1 MPDLLRTSL
10 SGMQAFQ
17 RALEITGHNIAN
29 ANTPGYSRQVAEFTS
44 RPGVNNGVGF
54 IGSGTQIS
62 AIKRIYD
69 TLLGQQLNTATTS
82 FSRFDAINSLSSRL
96 DSLLADPN
104 TGLNKGLQS
113 FFSAVQDVSN
123 DPGSVT
129 ARQVLLGEADGIVQR
144 FRAIDQRLAET
155 ETEINQRV
163 VQSVEDINF
172 FARAIADLNTKISR
186 SGGPGDPQPNDLL
199 DQRDTLVR
207 KLAEQVSV
215 STAKQDDGSL
225 SIFIGSGQSLV
236 IGSEARELAA
246 QGSNFDPTRLE
257 VVYKGVAGNSRLD
270 TNLVGGTLGGLLD
283 FRSQML
289 DPTRQ
294 SLGKTAVAFA
304 QSFNSQHA
312 AGMDLRNALG
322 GDFFGIGAP
331 TTLVSGANT
340 GSGTTVASVT
350 DISAMTGEDYVL
362 SYDGASY
369 SLTRSLTGE
378 AVPLSGTGTAASP
391 FTAEGISIVVG
402 GAPAAGD
409 QVMIRPARD
418 AASSLS
424 VVITDPQ
431 AIAMAAP
438 TRTSRALS
446 NLGDASISG
455 PTTIDASDPAFL
467 SGAVIEFTGPSTYTI
482 NGAGAFAYTDGAPIT
497 INGSEFTIS
506 GAPQVG
512 DQFTLEANLGASGD
526 NGNGRLLSDVQTA
539 GLMDGGS
546 ISIIENY
553 GQLVAGVG
561 SATRQVQS
569 NVDAQGVVLNN
580 IENAQLSRSGV
591 NVDEEAANLI
601 RFQQAYQA
609 AAQVVAVAGTLFD
622 SLINATRR

>member
-44 RPGVNNGVGF
+44 RPGVNIGVGF

-62 AIKRIYD
+62 TIKRIYD
-69 TLLGQQLNTATTS
+69 TFLGQQLNTATTS
-82 FSRFDAINSLSSRL
+82 FSRFDTLNTLSSRL

-104 TGLNKGLQS
+104 TGLNTGLQS
-113 FFSAVQDVSN
+113 FFGAVQDVSN

-129 ARQVLLGEADGIVQR
+129 ARQVLLGEANGIVQR
-144 FRAIDQRLAET
+144 FRSIDQRLAQT
-155 ETEINQRV
+155 ENEINQRV

-172 FARAIADLNTKISR
+172 YARAIADLNVKISR

-225 SIFIGSGQSLV
+225 SVFIGSGQTLV
-236 IGSEARELAA
+236 IGVEAKELGA
-246 QGSNFDPTRLE
+246 QGSKFDPTRLE
-257 VVYKGVAGNSRLD
+257 VVYKGIGGNSRLD

-304 QSFNSQHA
+304 QSFNTQHA

-331 TTLVSGANT
+331 TTLVSAANT

-350 DISAMTGEDYVL
+350 DISAMTGEDYIL
-362 SYDGASY
+362 NYDGASY

-378 AVPLSGTGTAASP
+378 AVPINGAGTAASP

-409 QVMIRPARD
+409 QVMIRPAED
-418 AASSLS
+418 AAASIS

-431 AIAMAAP
+431 SIAMAAP
-438 TRTSRALS
+438 TRTSRSLS
-446 NLGDASISG
+446 NFGDASISAS
-455 PTTIDASDPAFL
+455 TTIDASNPAFL
-467 SGAVIEFTGPSTYTI
+467 ASAVIEFTGASTYTI

-506 GAPQVG
+506 GTPQVG
-512 DQFTLEANLGASGD
+512 DQFTLEANFGASGD
-526 NGNGRLLSDVQTA
+526 NGNGLLLGDVQTA
-539 GLMDGGS
+539 GLMAGGTV
-546 ISIIENY
+546 SIIENY

-609 AAQVVAVAGTLFD
+609 AAQVVAVVGTLFD

>member
-44 RPGVNNGVGF
+44 RPGVNSGVGF

-62 AIKRIYD
+62 TIKRIYD
-69 TLLGQQLNTATTS
+69 TFLGQQLNTATTS
-82 FSRFDAINSLSSRL
+82 FSRFDTLNTLSSRL

-104 TGLNKGLQS
+104 TGLNTGLQS
-113 FFSAVQDVSN
+113 FFGAVQDVSN

-129 ARQVLLGEADGIVQR
+129 ARQVLLGEANGIVQR
-144 FRAIDQRLAET
+144 FRSIDQRLAQT
-155 ETEINQRV
+155 ENEINQRV

-172 FARAIADLNTKISR
+172 YARAIADLNVKISR

-225 SIFIGSGQSLV
+225 SVFIGSGQTLV
-236 IGSEARELAA
+236 IGVEAKELGA
-246 QGSNFDPTRLE
+246 QGSKFDPTRLE
-257 VVYKGVAGNSRLD
+257 VVYKGIGGNSRLD

-304 QSFNSQHA
+304 QSFNTQHA

-331 TTLVSGANT
+331 TTLVSAANT

-350 DISAMTGEDYVL
+350 DISAMTGEDYIL
-362 SYDGASY
+362 NYDGASY

-378 AVPLSGTGTAASP
+378 AVPISGAGTAAAP

-409 QVMIRPARD
+409 QVMIRPAED
-418 AASSLS
+418 AAASIS

-431 AIAMAAP
+431 SIAMAAP
-438 TRTSRALS
+438 TRTSRSLS
-446 NLGDASISG
+446 NFGDASISAS
-455 PTTIDASDPAFL
+455 TTIDASNPAFL
-467 SGAVIEFTGPSTYTI
+467 ASAVIEFTGASTYTI

-506 GAPQVG
+506 GTPQVG
-512 DQFTLEANLGASGD
+512 DQFTLEANFGASGD
-526 NGNGRLLSDVQTA
+526 NGNGLLLGDVQTA
-539 GLMDGGS
+539 GLMDGGT

-609 AAQVVAVAGTLFD
+609 AAQVVAVVGTLFD

>member
-44 RPGVNNGVGF
+44 RPGVNSGVGF

-62 AIKRIYD
+62 TIKRIYD
-69 TLLGQQLNTATTS
+69 TFLGQQLNTATTS
-82 FSRFDAINSLSSRL
+82 FSRFDTLNTLSSRL

-104 TGLNKGLQS
+104 TGLNTGLQS
-113 FFSAVQDVSN
+113 FFGAVQDVSN

-129 ARQVLLGEADGIVQR
+129 ARQVLLGEANGIVQR
-144 FRAIDQRLAET
+144 FRSIDQRLAQT
-155 ETEINQRV
+155 ENEINQRV

-172 FARAIADLNTKISR
+172 YARAIADLNVKISR

-225 SIFIGSGQSLV
+225 SVFIGSGQTLV
-236 IGSEARELAA
+236 IGVEAKELGA
-246 QGSNFDPTRLE
+246 QGSKFDPTRLE
-257 VVYKGVAGNSRLD
+257 VVYKGIGGNSRLD

-304 QSFNSQHA
+304 QSFNTQHA

-331 TTLVSGANT
+331 TTLVSAANT

-350 DISAMTGEDYVL
+350 DISAMTGEDYIL
-362 SYDGASY
+362 NYDGASY

-378 AVPLSGTGTAASP
+378 AVPINGAGTAASP

-409 QVMIRPARD
+409 QVMIRPAED
-418 AASSLS
+418 AAASIS

-431 AIAMAAP
+431 SIAMAAP
-438 TRTSRALS
+438 TRTSRSLS
-446 NLGDASISG
+446 NFGDASISAS
-455 PTTIDASDPAFL
+455 TTIDASNPAFL
-467 SGAVIEFTGPSTYTI
+467 ASAVIEFTGASTYTI

-506 GAPQVG
+506 GTPQVG
-512 DQFTLEANLGASGD
+512 DQFTLEANFGASGD
-526 NGNGRLLSDVQTA
+526 NGNGLLLGDVQTA
-539 GLMDGGS
+539 GLMAGGTV
-546 ISIIENY
+546 SIIENY

-609 AAQVVAVAGTLFD
+609 AAQVVAVVGTLFD

>member
-44 RPGVNNGVGF
+44 RPGVNSGVGF

-62 AIKRIYD
+62 TIKRIYD
-69 TLLGQQLNTATTS
+69 TFLGQQLNTATTS
-82 FSRFDAINSLSSRL
+82 FSRFDTLNTLSSRL

-104 TGLNKGLQS
+104 TGLNTGLQS
-113 FFSAVQDVSN
+113 FFGAVQDVSN

-129 ARQVLLGEADGIVQR
+129 ARQVLLGEANGIVQR
-144 FRAIDQRLAET
+144 FRSIDQRLAQT
-155 ETEINQRV
+155 ENEINQRV

-172 FARAIADLNTKISR
+172 YARAIADLNVKISR

-225 SIFIGSGQSLV
+225 SVFIGSGQTLV
-236 IGSEARELAA
+236 IGVEAKELGA
-246 QGSNFDPTRLE
+246 QGSKFDPTRLE
-257 VVYKGVAGNSRLD
+257 VVYKGIGGNSRLD

-304 QSFNSQHA
+304 QSFNTQHA

-331 TTLVSGANT
+331 TTLVSAANT

-350 DISAMTGEDYVL
+350 DISAMTGEDYIL
-362 SYDGASY
+362 NYDGASY

-378 AVPLSGTGTAASP
+378 AVPINGAGTAASP

-409 QVMIRPARD
+409 QVMIRPAED
-418 AASSLS
+418 AAASIS

-431 AIAMAAP
+431 SIAMAAP
-438 TRTSRALS
+438 TRTSRSLS
-446 NLGDASISG
+446 NFGDASISAS
-455 PTTIDASDPAFL
+455 TTIDASNPAFL
-467 SGAVIEFTGPSTYTI
+467 ASAVIEFTGASTYTI

-506 GAPQVG
+506 GTPQVG
-512 DQFTLEANLGASGD
+512 DQFTLEANFGASGD
-526 NGNGRLLSDVQTA
+526 NGNGLLLGDVQTA
-539 GLMDGGS
+539 GLMAGGT

-609 AAQVVAVAGTLFD
+609 AAQVVAVVGTLFD